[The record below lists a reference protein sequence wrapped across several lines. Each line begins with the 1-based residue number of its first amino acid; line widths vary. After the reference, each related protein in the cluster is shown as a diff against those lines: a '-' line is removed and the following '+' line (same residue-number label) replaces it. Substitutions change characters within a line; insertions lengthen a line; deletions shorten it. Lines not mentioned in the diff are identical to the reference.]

1 MWIEKIQAAAYN
13 GASMVVSEFDD
24 THHFEY
30 IQRAEMEVLYTMQY
44 VSNHEKKS
52 GKRECEFRQQ
62 AQGVYAA

>member
-13 GASMVVSEFDD
+13 GASMVVSEFD

-30 IQRAEMEVLYTMQY
+30 IQRAEMEVLYMQY

-52 GKRECEFRQQ
+52 GKRECEFRQ
-62 AQGVYAA
+62 